1 MRLSLPIG
9 NSKAQCYD
17 GCSTM
22 VGSKKG
28 VATIIKQSQPN
39 CLLIHCYCHALNL
52 AVRDAIKNVPV
63 LKESLEDAYEL
74 TKLIKYSPKRQGALK
89 RKQEELKTD
98 NFHLTVNPSEQMK
111 SANYSKIQLLFPKR
125 WTIRAKSL
133 HFIHNNYKPIQE
145 LLTWCE
151 DSKNN
156 SHTDWRSRAG
166 DLLKRMKSFNFKYGL
181 KLYMMVLDHREITL
195 VLRFKLQICVHLTLK
210 KLLGW

>member
-28 VATIIKQSQPN
+28 VARIIKQSQPN

-74 TKLIKYSPKRQGALK
+74 TKLIKYSPKRQADPQ
-89 RKQEELKTD
+89 RKQEGNLE
-98 NFHLTVNPSEQMK
+98 LTVNTSELME
-111 SANYSKIQLLFPKR
+111 SANYSEIRLLCPTR
-125 WTIRAKSL
+125 WTLGQKHSTPSTI
-133 HFIHNNYKPIQE
+133 
-145 LLTWCE
+145 
-151 DSKNN
+151 
-156 SHTDWRSRAG
+156 
-166 DLLKRMKSFNFKYGL
+166 
-181 KLYMMVLDHREITL
+181 ITN
-195 VLRFKLQICVHLTLK
+195 QSMN
-210 KLLGW
+210 G